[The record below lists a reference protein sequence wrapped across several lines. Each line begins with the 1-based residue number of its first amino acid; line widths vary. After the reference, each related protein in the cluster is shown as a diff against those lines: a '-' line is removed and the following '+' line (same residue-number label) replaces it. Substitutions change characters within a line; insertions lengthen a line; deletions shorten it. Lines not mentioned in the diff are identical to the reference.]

1 MPLLWA
7 GFSSPFLSL
16 PCDVPTESAR
26 GDSNGITFSI
36 SIIYTLGAPTPGQ
49 TLALVFGTAS
59 TKIRWFFW
67 GFLVPPL
74 RPCFGTLKTTK
85 RGRSGWTFFLKQS
98 NLFVPPLC
106 PKVHR
111 SYKEGIAKPSV
122 VFRTAGCHLRNGT
135 KAAESLEYC
144 SVFERS

>member
-67 GFLVPPL
+67 VFLVPPL
-74 RPCFGTLKTTK
+74 QPLLRHLKNDETGTQ
-85 RGRSGWTFFLKQS
+85 RMDFFLK
-98 NLFVPPLC
+98 
-106 PKVHR
+106 
-111 SYKEGIAKPSV
+111 
-122 VFRTAGCHLRNGT
+122 
-135 KAAESLEYC
+135 AE
-144 SVFERS
+144 